1 MIHRNRVLS
10 GAGIVLCGYSFF
22 AVSYVSLIRGSTA
35 HAAVADDVV
44 TCANEI
50 DVTQN
55 NVEGVIDNKTKQL
68 QDGSIEIST
77 PINDNIEASTDDI
90 EQTKKIDKINV
101 NGQSLSLIQGE
112 IKSSFYVDAV
122 ASGMPHKV
130 INSFIQILKR
140 KISFNS
146 GFRSGDKFSVAYNDK
161 NEIYYL
167 SIKTRKLDICA
178 YRHPQNGTYHYYK
191 NGAAMDHISTTI
203 EKFAKPVDGARISS
217 AYGPRVHPVL
227 KTIKVHNGID
237 YAARRGTPVKA
248 AFDGVV
254 KKSSRD
260 NLSGKYIVIQHK
272 NGFETLYAHLDASNV
287 KVGQRVLTGDR
298 IGQVGA
304 TGRCTGAHLHF
315 AMKKN
320 GSYVNP
326 TRNFTLVSNRPSKQ
340 ENKAVAKLAKAID
353 QQIAGLNTNSI

>member
-10 GAGIVLCGYSFF
+10 GAGVVLCGYSFF
-22 AVSYVSLIRGSTA
+22 AVSYVNLTRGNTA
-35 HAAVADDVV
+35 HAAIADDII
-44 TCANEI
+44 TCTTDI
-50 DVTQN
+50 DVTQH
-55 NVEGVIDNKTKQL
+55 NVESAIDNKTIQN
-68 QDGSIEIST
+68 SNEPINIST
-77 PINDNIEASTDDI
+77 PINDNIDVSAENTVP
-90 EQTKKIDKINV
+90 TRKIDKINV

-112 IKSSFYVDAV
+112 IKSSFYADAIDL
-122 ASGMPHKV
+122 GLPHKV
-130 INSFIQILKR
+130 INSFIKILKR

-146 GFRSGDKFSVAYNDK
+146 GFRNGDKFSVAYNDK

-167 SIKTRKLDICA
+167 SVKTRKLDICA

-191 NGAAMDHISTTI
+191 NGAAMDHMSATI

-248 AFDGVV
+248 AFDGIV
-254 KKSSRD
+254 KKSTRD

-287 KVGQRVLTGDR
+287 KVGQHVSTGDR

-320 GSYVNP
+320 GAYVNP
-326 TRNFTLVSNRPSKQ
+326 SRNFTLVSNRSSKQ

-353 QQIAGLNTNSI
+353 QQIAGLKTNSI